1 MKMRA
6 GCELLLEADAP
17 SPVVS
22 MLRPREATCHWQVD
36 QAPDFSSHHAFDEY
50 QDAFGNYCQRF
61 VVPEGLTRIRLEAVV
76 ETSDELMADP
86 EAALV
91 PHFALPAD
99 TLQFTLPSRYCAS
112 ERPELMRLGQKIVDG
127 AATGYEQVEAIRAWI
142 EQNIEYRYG
151 VSNVHSDAAE
161 SIAQRAGVCR
171 DFAHIGI
178 ALCRALDI
186 PARMVVGWLHEL
198 KPMDMHAWFEAYIG
212 GAWYA
217 FDATQAQRKGGRV
230 VIGHGRDAAD
240 VAFLMSYRP
249 LKAVSVQV
257 WTQLEQEPLESR

>member
-17 SPVVS
+17 SPVFS
-22 MLRPREATCHWQVD
+22 MIRPRQAQCLWQVNEE
-36 QAPDFSSHHAFDEY
+36 PDFQPRHAFHEY
-50 QDAFGNYCQRF
+50 QDAFGNHCQRF
-61 VVPEGLTRIRLEAVV
+61 MVPEGLMRIRVETVV
-76 ETSDELMADP
+76 ETSDELSADP
-86 EAALV
+86 QADLV
-91 PHFALPAD
+91 PPFALPVE

-112 ERPELMRLGQKIVDG
+112 DRPELLQLAQKIVED
-127 AATGYEQVEAIRAWI
+127 ATPGYGQAEAIRAWI

-151 VSNVHSDAAE
+151 VSNTHSDAQE
-161 SIAQRAGVCR
+161 SIVQRAGVCR

-186 PARMVVGWLHEL
+186 PARMTVGWLHEL
-198 KPMDMHAWFEAYIG
+198 KPMDMHAWFEAYLG
-212 GAWYA
+212 DAWYG
-217 FDATQAQRKGGRV
+217 FDATQSQRKGGRI

-249 LKAVSVQV
+249 LKAVSVHV
-257 WTQLEQEPLESR
+257 WTQVD